1 MRLDA
6 LTISVKANCFD
17 EMPVSPEARGA
28 MNCEARLVERAIA
41 GDREAF
47 RQLIAMHELRVA
59 RLARR
64 LTGYGVEIDDIVQDV
79 FVLALENLKT
89 FRSESNFSTWLMKLT
104 ISRCRRERLRNVLR
118 LKFLQASRHRG
129 DERSGDVTIDQ
140 REAHER
146 IRNAVAALPQKL
158 REVIVLRYLEELE
171 VDEICSMLSISR
183 SAFDVRLHRGREK
196 LREMLE
202 S

>member
-17 EMPVSPEARGA
+17 EPPVSPEARGA
-28 MNCEARLVERAIA
+28 MFCEARLVENAIA
-41 GDREAF
+41 GNREAF
-47 RQLIAMHELRVA
+47 RQLIEMHESRVT

-64 LTGYGVEIDDIVQDV
+64 LIGYRGEVEDIVQDV
-79 FVLALENLKT
+79 FVVALESLKR
-89 FRSESNFSTWLMKLT
+89 FRSESNFATWLMKLT
-104 ISRCRRERLRNVLR
+104 ISRCRRNRLRNVLQ
-118 LKFLQASRHRG
+118 LKFLKRNERAA
-129 DERSGDVTIDQ
+129 DEGVWDATTDQ
-140 REAHER
+140 RESHQQ
-146 IRNAVAALPQKL
+146 IRNAVASLPQKL

-171 VDEICSMLSISR
+171 VEDICSMLSISR